1 MKPTSFRQTLL
12 VPAALFIVVM
22 SSCTRVVYEAS
33 LEGTKRKY
41 SGDSYSAP
49 STDASDF
56 GFNLMAMFFAGMTGL
71 TPKGNIPPEKAAIYG
86 TTEALF
92 ASTYRSG
99 INENGIGAVDGAG
112 SAFKENLKLFT
123 GGGFV
128 MKNSKDGQIKI
139 RTTYVEV
146 PIYAAYLHPLDNGS
160 HVFGGLGPYFA
171 YGLGGKTKG
180 PGFSEKSFDKDF
192 GLKRFDAGL
201 AFTAGYMLPAG
212 FHGRIAFDLG
222 LTDIDRIDEDK
233 TKNRTFSLNIGVP
246 IASLIKSK

>member
-1 MKPTSFRQTLL
+1 MKPPSSRRTLL

-41 SGDSYSAP
+41 SGDSYSSP

-56 GFNLMAMFFAGMTGL
+56 GFNLMAMYFAGMTGL
-71 TPKGNIPPEKAAIYG
+71 TPKGNIPDKKTSMFE

-99 INENGIGAVDGAG
+99 INQNGIGAEDAAG
-112 SAFKENLKLFT
+112 SGFKENIKLFT
-123 GGGFV
+123 GIGLV
-128 MKNSKDGQIKI
+128 MKNSKDGQFKV
-139 RTTYVEV
+139 RTNYVEV
-146 PIYAAYLHPLDNGS
+146 PVYAAYLHPLDDGS
-160 HVFGGLGPYFA
+160 HVFGGLGPYLA
-171 YGLGGKTKG
+171 YGIGGKTKG

-201 AFTAGYMLPAG
+201 SFTAGYMLPAG
-212 FHGRIAFDLG
+212 FQGRIAYDLG
-222 LTDIDRIDEDK
+222 LTDIDRIDVDK

-246 IASLIKSK
+246 IGRLIKSK